1 MIANATI
8 TITGVQPRALT
19 RLMQLPIAE
28 RLAMIAEGLELISEH
43 VATLRDDLVYLDRD
57 ARRRAMSIVANQSE
71 EESAKALI
79 LLDIV
84 RAGPRDQ
91 EATRRQIARFYD
103 HLARCIYVDMS
114 HMRPATFGEIRAL
127 VDLQRRSHYLDGPTA
142 GEWIFRNQL
151 LTTREES
158 MYVDLVHDEEG
169 DRWSSPARYDSI
181 HFGAETSLQDLV
193 LALQRT
199 GCMTRRG
206 LDVIA
211 DVWERVTLDDETHW
225 REASAAN
232 RRIVQRVLDGGLAAE
247 IVTSKDVD
255 RVIDRWGFPMA
266 SLDLSEDRVAR
277 SELEAERAT
286 LSLRA
291 E

>member
-1 MIANATI
+1 MRAVTI
-8 TITGVQPRALT
+8 TDVQPRALT
-19 RLMQLPIAE
+19 RLMQYPIAE
-28 RLAMIAEGLELISEH
+28 RLAMIAEGLELIAEH

-57 ARRRAMSIVANQSE
+57 ARRRAMSVVASQSE

-142 GEWIFRNQL
+142 RDWTFRNQL

-193 LALQRT
+193 LALHRT

-211 DVWERVTLDDETHW
+211 EAWEHVALDDETHW
-225 REASAAN
+225 CEASAAN
-232 RRIVQRVLDGGLAAE
+232 SRIVQRVLDGGGAAE
-247 IVTSKDVD
+247 TVTSQDVD

-266 SLDLSEDRVAR
+266 GLDLSETRVAR
-277 SELEAERAT
+277 SELEAERGRLFAQ
-286 LSLRA
+286 LC

>member
-1 MIANATI
+1 
-8 TITGVQPRALT
+8 
-19 RLMQLPIAE
+19 MQLSVPD

-43 VATLRDDLVYLDRD
+43 VATLREDVLYLDRD
-57 ARRRAMSIVANQSE
+57 RRRRAMSVVASQSE

-114 HMRPATFGEIRAL
+114 HMSPATFGEIRAL

-151 LTTREES
+151 LATREES
-158 MYVDLVHDEEG
+158 VYVDLVHDEDG
-169 DRWSSPARYDSI
+169 NRWSSPARYDSM

-193 LALQRT
+193 LALHRT
-199 GCMTRRG
+199 GCMTRRA

-211 DVWERVTLDDETHW
+211 AEWEQVALDDDTHW
-225 REASAAN
+225 GEASAAN
-232 RRIVQRVLDGGLAAE
+232 RRIMRRLLDGGLAAE
-247 IVTSKDVD
+247 SVTSQDVH

-266 SLDLSEDRVAR
+266 GLDLTEDKVPRA
-277 SELEAERAT
+277 ELEAERAR
-286 LSLRA
+286 LFAQLC